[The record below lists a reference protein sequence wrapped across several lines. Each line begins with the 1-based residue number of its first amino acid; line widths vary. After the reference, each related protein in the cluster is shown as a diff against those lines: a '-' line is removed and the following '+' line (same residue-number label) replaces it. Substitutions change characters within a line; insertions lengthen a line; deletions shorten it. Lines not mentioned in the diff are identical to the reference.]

1 MWCLSELFRVANKP
15 TEAAILIADI
25 ADTMAT
31 RNVNPAVA
39 KKLHVLSAL
48 EIERHRKR
56 AMDNATQQA
65 TAGGGN
71 IAHTTAATLE
81 NLMMTALDTTAGA
94 GTLGGTLAATLGATL
109 GGGE

>member
-1 MWCLSELFRVANKP
+1 MANKP
-15 TEAAILIADI
+15 TEAAIHIADI
-25 ADTMAT
+25 ADNVAT
-31 RNVNPAVA
+31 RNVNPALA

-56 AMDNATQQA
+56 AMDNATAAGA

-81 NLMMTALDTTAGA
+81 NLMMTALDTTAGSC
-94 GTLGGTLAATLGATL
+94 
-109 GGGE
+109 